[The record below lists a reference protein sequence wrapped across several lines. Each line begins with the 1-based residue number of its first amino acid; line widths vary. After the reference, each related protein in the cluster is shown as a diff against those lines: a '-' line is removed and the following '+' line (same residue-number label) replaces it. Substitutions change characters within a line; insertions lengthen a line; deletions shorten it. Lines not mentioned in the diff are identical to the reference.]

1 MQPLALSLSSHKTKP
16 WNAIALTLVLLVGFG
31 LRVYKL
37 DQPIMWCDEAESSIN
52 SLTILNRG
60 LPMDTYLGL
69 PIFENTLTER
79 WPESK
84 EYEFRDSSYSS
95 KGLAIY
101 HGWLPLYSVAASFK
115 LFGITPDT
123 DPTNVTPL
131 HDDEAVRLRTIAA
144 RVPAAICGLI
154 FLILLYK
161 AGCEMYGQDAGW
173 AALICAAVS
182 VPMVN
187 IARQARYYSMT
198 AALSAA
204 CCLAGWR
211 MYSRGRWRDFV
222 YAGIAFAMLFHTHL
236 LTFAI
241 ASAAV
246 TMLVPVIVKT
256 HEKAWRKLLFFAGVV
271 TLFTLP
277 WLLMTGFLGAAQ
289 SVPKAITTMQL
300 PDDLIAWPQ
309 RYWQITL
316 VLMSGMAWIGLLM
329 LKPHWISKRL
339 SDPFTKNRAAFLFLS
354 GWIIFGFLMF
364 MFLIP
369 AASLFFQRLYLGA
382 VGPGIIFGA
391 MLFAGFG
398 RAIGGRIA
406 VILAVITFVGFAYL
420 NTRAGYWWQRNK
432 VGQARL
438 GELVADMRDWRTK
451 PGTRIYASPNDHLT
465 LTFYTGIP
473 IQSIAPVRKSFLD
486 SYPGDVIFIDCTV
499 HVFPIGYGNVKTA
512 ANDYGTPV
520 AENDLPEWTDRI
532 NRVASARRLVSKV
545 KSTVPKTD
553 QVPQFAEGIIKWQ
566 LAISPTWTDQY
577 NFAYS
582 NPAMFRGYKFD
593 DFDKWWQVFFYRF
606 VDPASRI
613 GDNLNFADRMK
624 QANARVLPTLWTVYT
639 SPGAETAV
647 QANQVMERR

>member
-1 MQPLALSLSSHKTKP
+1 MV
-16 WNAIALTLVLLVGFG
+16 LVLAVGFG
-31 LRVYKL
+31 LRIWKL

-52 SLTILNRG
+52 SLTILEHG
-60 LPMDTYLGL
+60 VPVEHYLGL
-69 PIFENTLTER
+69 PIFENTLTEK

-84 EYEFRDSSYSS
+84 EYEFRDSSYSK

-101 HGWLPLYSVAASFK
+101 HGWLPLYSVAMSFK
-115 LFGITPDT
+115 LFGVEPDI

-131 HDDEAVRLRTIAA
+131 HDEAAIRLRTMAA
-144 RVPAAICGLI
+144 RVPAAICGVI

-161 AGCEMYGQDAGW
+161 AGCEMYGPDAGW
-173 AALICAAVS
+173 AALLCAAVA

-198 AALSAA
+198 AALSAG

-211 MYSRGRWRDFV
+211 MFSRGRWRDFV
-222 YAGIAFAMLFHTHL
+222 FGGIVFSMMFHTHI

-246 TMLVPVIVKT
+246 ATLVPAILKK
-256 HEKAWRKLLFFAGVV
+256 HDKAWRKLFLFAGVITV
-271 TLFTLP
+271 LTLP
-277 WLLMTGFLGAAQ
+277 WLIMSGFLGAAQ
-289 SVPKAITTMQL
+289 SVPKAVATMKL

-309 RYWQITL
+309 RYWQISL
-316 VLMSGMAWIGLLM
+316 LLSSGMAWVVIVL
-329 LKPHWISKRL
+329 LKPHWIPKRIL
-339 SDPFTKNRAAFLFLS
+339 APFQKDRAAFLFLS
-354 GWIIFGFLMF
+354 AWIILGFLMF

-398 RAIGGRIA
+398 RAIGGRVA
-406 VILAVITFVGFAYL
+406 VSVACVGFVIFAYA

-438 GELVADMRDWRTK
+438 GELVADMRNWQTK

-486 SYPGDVIFIDCTV
+486 SYAGDVIFIDCTV
-499 HVFPIGYGNVKTA
+499 HVFPISYEAVRDA
-512 ANDYGTPV
+512 AERFKAPI
-520 AENDLPEWTDRI
+520 AESEVPDWCDRI
-532 NRVASARRLVSKV
+532 NRVASARKLTSKV
-545 KSTVPKTD
+545 KSTLPKTD
-553 QVPQFAEGIIKWQ
+553 ALPAFAEGIIQWQ
-566 LAISPTWTDQY
+566 LDISPTWADQY

-582 NPAMFRGYKFD
+582 NPAMFRGYQFD

-613 GDNLNFADRMK
+613 GDNLNFANRMK
-624 QANARVLPTLWTVYT
+624 HSNARVLPTLWTVYT
-639 SPGAETAV
+639 SPKVESV
-647 QANQVMERR
+647 EQAADDMERP